1 MKKYQKIYLLIFGV
15 ILFTQCKK
23 EESIDPAP
31 VVKQLDK
38 DLSGTYIGEGY
49 YFIYDEKDRKIGH
62 WNWLDTFLVARF
74 VSALDDT
81 TYLAQKP
88 NGTWSK
94 TLNSEGKVTWSN
106 SWFSDGNDWSDSHS
120 WEIRNDSLIRTWYT
134 KEEKPDGTSK
144 TWDCLSI
151 CLKQK

>member
-1 MKKYQKIYLLIFGV
+1 MKTKYNFFLIIGL

-23 EESIDPAP
+23 EESNDPAP
-31 VVKQLDK
+31 VVEQLVK

-49 YFIYDEKDRKIGH
+49 YYIYDEKDRKIGYS
-62 WNWLDTFLVARF
+62 NWIDTFLVARF
-74 VSALDDT
+74 ISALDDT

-106 SWFSDGNDWSDSHS
+106 SWFRDGNDWSDSHS

-144 TWDCLSI
+144 TYDCLSI
-151 CLKQK
+151 CVKQ

>member
-1 MKKYQKIYLLIFGV
+1 MKKYQKIYLLIIGV

-74 VSALDDT
+74 VSALGDT

-106 SWFSDGNDWSDSHS
+106 TWFSDGNDWSDSHS

-151 CLKQK
+151 CVKQ

>member
-1 MKKYQKIYLLIFGV
+1 MKKHQKIYLLIIGV

-88 NGTWSK
+88 DGTWSK

-106 SWFSDGNDWSDSHS
+106 NWFSDGNDWSDSHS

-151 CLKQK
+151 CVKQ